1 MIKMSNDKYYK
12 RGKSQSSIFQKNFQT
27 NLAIK
32 KFINNYAM
40 KPSKGYLDITMD
52 VINIA
57 MLIIKCGNVQLC
69 SIQSIPMYFSNFK
82 LNLCRYC
89 AHIETIKKD
98 LWSHINDCV
107 LRKQRIIE
115 VLHLKKKD
123 LLFIRVAE
131 WHNQERAFSWPT
143 TRKFHN

>member
-32 KFINNYAM
+32 KFINNYAIM
-40 KPSKGYLDITMD
+40 PSKGYLHIIMD
-52 VINIA
+52 VINIV

-82 LNLCRYC
+82 INLCRC

-115 VLHLKKKD
+115 VLH
-123 LLFIRVAE
+123 
-131 WHNQERAFSWPT
+131 
-143 TRKFHN
+143 

>member
-1 MIKMSNDKYYK
+1 
-12 RGKSQSSIFQKNFQT
+12 
-27 NLAIK
+27 
-32 KFINNYAM
+32 M

-52 VINIA
+52 VINIV

-82 LNLCRYC
+82 LNLCRC

-98 LWSHINDCV
+98 LWSHIDDCM
-107 LRKQRIIE
+107 LREQRIIE
-115 VLHLKKKD
+115 VLHIKKKD

-131 WHNQERAFSWPT
+131 WHNQERAFSWPA